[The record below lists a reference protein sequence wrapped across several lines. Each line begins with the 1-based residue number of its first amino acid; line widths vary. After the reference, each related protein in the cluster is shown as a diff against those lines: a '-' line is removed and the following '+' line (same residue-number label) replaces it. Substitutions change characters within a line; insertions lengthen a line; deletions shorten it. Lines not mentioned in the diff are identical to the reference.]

1 MSTAVRMERIQGV
14 SPRFVARAAGGFYV
28 LSVATAV
35 FAEFFAPG
43 KLGDFAAIVVPISC
57 QVAVTLLVYVLF
69 QPVNRRL
76 CLLAVL
82 LNLVGLGFE
91 ALRWQPRGMNI
102 AMVFHGFYCLLL
114 GYLIFRS
121 TFLPR
126 ILGLLMGFAGLVWL
140 GYVSPLLTSRLA
152 PYNSALGILGEA
164 SPMLWLLVMG
174 VNVQCWKKLASTA
187 RIGDRSAPL
196 HP

>member
-1 MSTAVRMERIQGV
+1 MSTAVRMERIQGA
-14 SPRFVARAAGGFYV
+14 SPRFVARAAGVLYV

-35 FAEFFAPG
+35 FSEFFAPG
-43 KLGDFAAIVVPISC
+43 RLGDFAAIAVPVSC

-76 CLLAVL
+76 CLLAVF

-91 ALRWQPRGMNI
+91 ALRWQPRGMDI
-102 AMVFHGFYCLLL
+102 AMVFHAIYCLLL

-140 GYVSPLLTSRLA
+140 VYLSPELANRVS
-152 PYNSALGILGEA
+152 PYNSACGLLGEA
-164 SPMLWLLVMG
+164 VPMLWLLVMG
-174 VNVQCWKKLASTA
+174 VNLQRWKELASA
-187 RIGDRSAPL
+187 AEEQR
-196 HP
+196 